1 MVLGIEASHAAKPKR
16 TGVEEYCYQT
26 IQGLKQTIPANV
38 QVILYTHQ
46 PLEGA
51 LAEMPSNWQVR
62 VLRWPLPKLWT
73 QLRLSWE
80 FLVHGRP
87 DVFFAPGQLIPFI
100 IPKKTVV
107 TVHDS
112 AFLIFPKTYN
122 ILGRWYLRLM
132 NWLIVRRA
140 MTILTPSQFTKDE
153 LLRLYS
159 GLLESKI
166 VVTPLGYDAELYR
179 PEAVDPA
186 RADLVKKKIGITKPF
201 IMSLG
206 RLEAK
211 KNTASIV
218 RAFDILKQKRDIQLV
233 LVGSPGV
240 GYAEVEEVIV
250 QSSFSKDIMCPG
262 FLSSE
267 DTRDL
272 LGAAQ
277 AFVFPSLYEG
287 FGIPVLEAMAMGR
300 PVVASAIPALQEV
313 GGDVPVYLRP
323 GDSNGFGEALEGI
336 LGNPD
341 RARDLG
347 RRGQSR
353 AQLFSWKKTV
363 AATARELVK

>member
-1 MVLGIEASHAAKPKR
+1 MVIGIEASHAAKPKR

-26 IQGLKQTIPANV
+26 IQGLKKTIPANV
-38 QVILYTHQ
+38 PVVLYTHR

-51 LAEMPSNWQVR
+51 LGVLPANWSVR
-62 VLRWPLPKLWT
+62 VLRWPLSKLWT

-100 IPKKTVV
+100 TPKKTVV

-122 ILGRWYLRLM
+122 TLGRWYLRLM

-140 MTILTPSQFTKDE
+140 TTILTPSQFTKDE

-159 GLLESKI
+159 GLAESKI
-166 VVTPLGYDAELYR
+166 VVTPLGYDAKVYR
-179 PEAVDPA
+179 LEAVEA
-186 RADLVKKKIGITKPF
+186 VRVAEVKKKIGITKPF

-211 KNTASIV
+211 KNTVSIV
-218 RAFDILKQKRDIQLV
+218 RAFDSLKQKHDIQLV

-240 GYAEVEEVIV
+240 GYAEIEEALK
-250 QSSFSKDIMCPG
+250 QSPFTKDIVCPG
-262 FLSSE
+262 FLPSE
-267 DTRDL
+267 DARDL
-272 LGAAQ
+272 LSVAE

-287 FGIPVLEAMAMGR
+287 FGIPVLEAMAMAR

-313 GGDVPVYLRP
+313 GGNVPVYVRP
-323 GDSNGFGEALEGI
+323 GDTHGLVEALEGI
-336 LGNPD
+336 LGHSSK
-341 RARDLG
+341 AHDLG
-347 RRGQSR
+347 RLGQAR
-353 AQLFSWKKTV
+353 AQLFSWEKTAV
-363 AATARELVK
+363 LTAHELVK